1 MLIKKKHKQMEDINN
16 DNQGI
21 ESKYALSHDMSTIK
35 MKHHHKQI
43 DNLLGFTI
51 MEDIKPN
58 V

>member
-1 MLIKKKHKQMEDINN
+1 MLIRQNQREEINN

-21 ESKYALSHDMSTIK
+21 KSKCALSHDMSTVK
-35 MKHHHKQI
+35 MKHHHKRI
-43 DNLLGFTI
+43 DNLSGFTI

>member
-1 MLIKKKHKQMEDINN
+1 MLIKQNQMEDINN

-21 ESKYALSHDMSTIK
+21 ESKCALIHDMATIK
-35 MKHHHKQI
+35 MKHHHIQI

>member
-1 MLIKKKHKQMEDINN
+1 MEDINN

-21 ESKYALSHDMSTIK
+21 ESKCALIHDMATIK
-35 MKHHHKQI
+35 MKHHHIQI